1 MSRLREKY
9 GLNKQNT
16 PRLREKYNIAN
27 KEYQSQLKKQQELKT
42 SIAKSFANK
51 GVNVNVSNFNV
62 KRQLTPVQQQSERLR
77 NKYFKVDQNSLQK
90 NVELEKKYRDIKKTN
105 EYKKQEKDLIEQ
117 SNKTALAKYELDKAK
132 VDEKDIT
139 LFDKTIGRLL
149 NAPGQLLNRGPLIK
163 NDEGSYQFLPSSTD
177 LIEQKI
183 SDSYDTKIGK
193 FLGDTA
199 SQVGKIGFSAIMNVA
214 LPGSGTTAYFGDMY
228 VDNYNEAIS
237 EGYDDTSALL
247 YAITGTASEYFTG
260 KLLGSATKTL
270 TGGKTS
276 KLTEAFKKT
285 TDRVL
290 GDGRVSNFLANAGSE
305 GVEEFI
311 QEYIGNINKLVTL
324 EHSTDAKEYWD
335 VIRSNDT
342 LQDALY
348 AGWMGALTGGIIGGK
363 NENVYTEFNNA
374 LEERKSTI
382 EDAEVKKAI
391 ENVQKEVQN
400 KIDEEN
406 SPHDLNYYE
415 KKKNR
420 VENIIKNSNDQTEI
434 NRMTQ
439 VNSLLDNKIN
449 ELKSTEVND
458 NTNITNENTITNTIT
473 DNTDTKSPV
482 TAKKSAEI
490 LKSKSINDLKDMQSM
505 MKDFGYDTTEIDNE
519 IKSREQS
526 EVSQPT
532 VMENN
537 NIIDNKKE
545 VDEKSA
551 ESTMKSVENNELK
564 SMYDKLNISDK
575 NAVDKI
581 ISLRQDLK
589 ENPNNKS
596 NITQINNLQSGLSK
610 DGKAYMSAYNKN
622 QFKIKDY
629 NKVEAKEPVVKTET
643 DIFKEK
649 LKSKMNIPEEKE
661 KSDVI
666 RVEPKKDNIIEEK
679 PDTEVIEIKQ
689 GVSKFNERVK
699 ETEKREGSLN
709 DNQMKEI
716 DNVIT
721 YEIDSNKETIDRAN
735 TYISKIGFDKAKE
748 SYLNDFDNK
757 ARVTVDTIGRGQM
770 LVKQALENGDTKTVS
785 ELLPVLSLQL
795 TEAGK
800 VVQAA
805 KLYKYA
811 TPEMVVLK
819 LQRTI
824 DYLKRNNV
832 KGAEDIVLTKDQI
845 NKIMS
850 VYKDVT
856 TTQSNSQ
863 TTTQS
868 NSQEISNNKT
878 FDQKE
883 LKKVS
888 DEVMKEIASQL
899 KGTWLDKVTNW
910 RYFSMLSLPAT
921 HVRNILS
928 NSVMLEGLIRMKN
941 INARV
946 IESAVNSIS
955 PNTFENR
962 IKTESE
968 IYNNDNLKAQLKSLR
983 NDLKS
988 NKITPENSR
997 NIELRNKR
1005 LNIINKM
1012 KGEVQ
1017 IHELHN
1023 EINNVS
1029 KENKLISKEIEK
1041 INELRMKEMTE
1052 GNYKKAELF
1061 DREIKNLKKQ
1071 RDDLNTISDKAKSKL
1086 PKGISTKSFKSVSKD
1101 TTEIAKMYLL
1111 DNKEEILKGSKYKT
1125 DDNIESMKSVFG
1137 KDILN
1142 DKVMEL
1148 FEKRKFKEA
1157 ITMMKNELLNKGESK
1172 HAAEQ
1177 ISSTIG
1183 NIMETITQF
1192 NYKLLETE
1200 DGISKTLTF
1209 KRTFAEILTS
1219 NNINDKIKVIK
1230 NSAEYKK
1237 LNSLTEKDNYLYS
1250 RLKSE
1255 NPELFAAASNFAI
1268 QESLEATFQQYN
1280 AVASWLNYWQH
1291 NKGGKAI
1298 RFILDATVPF
1308 TRTPVNIAKTAIE
1321 YSPIGL
1327 IKSTLG
1333 DLNKVKSGDITA
1345 SQYINNIAKGLTGI
1359 QVMAVGYLL
1368 GNLGLIGGD
1377 DDDEYNLKI
1386 GDKSY
1391 SIDWLSPTS
1400 IIMMTGARGANL
1412 LDELDT
1418 KDMNGVQDS
1427 LFGMTKPFL
1436 DMSILTNMSNVFDDY
1451 KYSGF
1456 KGVVENVIIN
1466 YTTQFIPTTSS
1477 ALARVIDPVKRTTTP
1492 SKDSTF
1498 TFGEKLYNRLI
1509 YKIPGASKLL
1519 LAKIDE
1525 LGNETVSE
1533 GNIVYRLYDSFI
1545 TPYDVTDE
1553 TKEKNKIPNQLNELY
1568 EYTNDSSVLPTINNG
1583 TIKYKGK
1590 TYNLSNEEKTQYQ
1603 KTYGSII
1610 KTNTD
1615 KLFESH
1621 NYYDLTD
1628 EQKVKAVNYI
1638 YQYATDKAK
1647 SDYLGDDYEYESTW
1661 NYNSNVSLHDY
1672 AIFKASIDYE
1682 DSDTKQ
1688 LSAINSIKK
1697 YEGSDEEKAYL
1708 YTSVYPTTEETNNI
1722 IVNSKIP
1729 FDKYL
1734 DYKWRIKYIEA
1745 DDDPNSTVEG
1755 AKISGSKKKK
1765 ILKEIA
1771 KTENLTKTQKLLLT
1785 YLSGYSI
1792 KNGDYTGISKNYARE
1807 VVFDY
1812 VNKLKLSADDKR
1824 AILDKAGYTILKNG
1838 NIDW

>member
-1 MSRLREKY
+1 
-9 GLNKQNT
+9 
-16 PRLREKYNIAN
+16 
-27 KEYQSQLKKQQELKT
+27 
-42 SIAKSFANK
+42 
-51 GVNVNVSNFNV
+51 
-62 KRQLTPVQQQSERLR
+62 
-77 NKYFKVDQNSLQK
+77 
-90 NVELEKKYRDIKKTN
+90 
-105 EYKKQEKDLIEQ
+105 
-117 SNKTALAKYELDKAK
+117 
-132 VDEKDIT
+132 
-139 LFDKTIGRLL
+139 
-149 NAPGQLLNRGPLIK
+149 
-163 NDEGSYQFLPSSTD
+163 
-177 LIEQKI
+177 
-183 SDSYDTKIGK
+183 
-193 FLGDTA
+193 
-199 SQVGKIGFSAIMNVA
+199 
-214 LPGSGTTAYFGDMY
+214 
-228 VDNYNEAIS
+228 
-237 EGYDDTSALL
+237 
-247 YAITGTASEYFTG
+247 
-260 KLLGSATKTL
+260 
-270 TGGKTS
+270 
-276 KLTEAFKKT
+276 
-285 TDRVL
+285 
-290 GDGRVSNFLANAGSE
+290 
-305 GVEEFI
+305 
-311 QEYIGNINKLVTL
+311 
-324 EHSTDAKEYWD
+324 
-335 VIRSNDT
+335 
-342 LQDALY
+342 
-348 AGWMGALTGGIIGGK
+348 
-363 NENVYTEFNNA
+363 
-374 LEERKSTI
+374 
-382 EDAEVKKAI
+382 
-391 ENVQKEVQN
+391 
-400 KIDEEN
+400 
-406 SPHDLNYYE
+406 
-415 KKKNR
+415 
-420 VENIIKNSNDQTEI
+420 
-434 NRMTQ
+434 
-439 VNSLLDNKIN
+439 
-449 ELKSTEVND
+449 
-458 NTNITNENTITNTIT
+458 
-473 DNTDTKSPV
+473 
-482 TAKKSAEI
+482 
-490 LKSKSINDLKDMQSM
+490 
-505 MKDFGYDTTEIDNE
+505 
-519 IKSREQS
+519 
-526 EVSQPT
+526 
-532 VMENN
+532 
-537 NIIDNKKE
+537 
-545 VDEKSA
+545 
-551 ESTMKSVENNELK
+551 
-564 SMYDKLNISDK
+564 MYDKLNISDK

-666 RVEPKKDNIIEEK
+666 RVEPKKENIAEEK

-721 YEIDSNKETIDRAN
+721 YEIDTNKETIDRAN
-735 TYISKIGFDKAKE
+735 SYISKIGFDKAKE

-1017 IHELHN
+1017 THELHN
-1023 EINNVS
+1023 EINNIS

-1071 RDDLNTISDKAKSKL
+1071 RDDLNAISDKAKSKL

-1219 NNINDKIKVIK
+1219 NNIDDKIKVIK

-1333 DLNKVKSGDITA
+1333 DLNKVKSGDISA

-1377 DDDEYNLKI
+1377 DDDEYDLKI

-1436 DMSILTNMSNVFDDY
+1436 DMSILSNMSNVFDDY

-1492 SKDSTF
+1492 SKDSAF

-1519 LAKIDE
+1519 PAKIDE

-1533 GNIVYRLYDSFI
+1533 GNIIYRLYDSFI

-1688 LSAINSIKK
+1688 LSTINSIKK